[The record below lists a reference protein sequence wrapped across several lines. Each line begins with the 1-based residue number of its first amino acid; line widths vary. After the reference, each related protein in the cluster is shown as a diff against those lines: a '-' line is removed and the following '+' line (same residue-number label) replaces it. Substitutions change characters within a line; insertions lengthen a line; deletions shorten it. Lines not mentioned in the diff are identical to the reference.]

1 MNENLP
7 PTSPCPKCGAPL
19 VAGTVDG
26 LCPACLM
33 ALNLASQ
40 TDFTGQTAPH
50 GVPPAS
56 PPPPAPGDLAQ
67 YFPQLEI
74 IACLGRGGMGV
85 VYKARQP
92 RLNRLVALKILAPGR
107 EKDPAFAA
115 RFEKEAQALARLSHP
130 NIVTIHD
137 FGQAGGMYYLLM
149 EFVDGV
155 TLRQLLA
162 AARVSPREALA
173 IVPQI
178 CDALQFAHDQGI
190 VHRDIKP
197 ENILL
202 DRLGRVK
209 VADFGL
215 AKIIGDNEGGAG
227 NPPPAGKNA
236 DSLTLAGKVLGTP
249 NYMAPEQVSHPAA
262 VDHRADIYA
271 LGVVFY
277 QMLTGEF
284 PGQSLE
290 PPSKRVLIDVRL
302 NEVVLRALE
311 KNPEFR
317 YQQAGAMKTQVQTIA
332 ATPRDKSSPPAE
344 RPLLDFAGIL
354 KFKSPLALKFVRVAC
369 VGFLGFLG
377 CLGYIPGWERLF
389 GLCGLFGF
397 FGFSG
402 VAYMIEFFARS
413 KGRQSHSISPPPEGE
428 LKARVARPIQ
438 QAVRIQAVEKNVIL
452 PLRLFLLAVLSYFF
466 FLSHWLYPSN
476 EPRRLAFS
484 GLQMFFWFYLAAN
497 IAAGVAFIRVR
508 HMSLKTTQWIVVS
521 VGILDVFFMT
531 GLTFIMDGFDSPLY
545 FIFAVLILHHAL
557 SLPRALPQLLLN
569 LLVTLG
575 YIAAGVLDRLLISS
589 SNFDSMNRAVAF
601 LGQLLRL
608 RLVSDDP
615 ASELRS
621 ENPLARV
628 LVLVLWAACCFFIQ
642 ALFEKQKRAET
653 QPGGSSAPAASPPT
667 SSSPPANTPLAYVA
681 LCCAGLAGVLGTAA
695 FCCLP
700 FMPEPPQLLI
710 WSIPAAALLGIF
722 LGILTRQTRAGKTAI
737 VGGGI
742 NAAIWLLVAA
752 LFSARPAPPQ
762 NVPPKAQTFRP
773 VIQRVLYAGAR
784 EKSFSASAP
793 SAPSD
798 APF

>member
-1 MNENLP
+1 MNEDLSP
-7 PTSPCPKCGAPL
+7 SAPCPKCGAPL
-19 VAGTVDG
+19 ADGTVDG

-40 TDFTGQTAPH
+40 TDFTGQSAPH

-107 EKDPAFAA
+107 AQDPAFAA

-137 FGQAGGMYYLLM
+137 FGQAGGLYYLLM

-155 TLRQLLA
+155 TLRQLLTA
-162 AARVSPREALA
+162 GRISPREALA

-215 AKIIGDNEGGAG
+215 AKIIGDNEGRALDTSGL
-227 NPPPAGKNA
+227 PAGKNA
-236 DSLTLAGKVLGTP
+236 DALTLAGKVVGTP

-277 QMLTGEF
+277 QMLTGEL

-290 PPSKRVLIDVRL
+290 PPSKKVLIDVRL
-302 NEVVLRALE
+302 DEVVLRALE

-317 YQQAGAMKTQVQTIA
+317 YQQASAMKTQMQTIA
-332 ATPRDKSSPPAE
+332 GTPRDISSPATE
-344 RPLLDFAGIL
+344 RPLLDFAGVL
-354 KFKSPLALKFVRVAC
+354 KFQSPLALKFARVAC

-377 CLGYIPGWERLF
+377 CLGYIPGWEPLF

-402 VAYMIEFFARS
+402 IAYLIEFFARS
-413 KGRQSHSISPPPEGE
+413 KDRQPKNISPPPEDQPAA
-428 LKARVARPIQ
+428 KVAEPSQ
-438 QAVRIQAVEKNVIL
+438 QAARIQAVEKNVIL
-452 PLRLFLLAVLSYFF
+452 PLRLLLLAVLGYFL
-466 FLSHWLYPSN
+466 FLSHWLYPLFS
-476 EPRRLAFS
+476 PRELALS
-484 GLQMFFWFYLAAN
+484 LLQIFFWFYLAAN

-642 ALFEKQKRAET
+642 ALFEKQKRANH
-653 QPGGSSAPAASPPT
+653 QPPDQ
-667 SSSPPANTPLAYVA
+667 
-681 LCCAGLAGVLGTAA
+681 
-695 FCCLP
+695 
-700 FMPEPPQLLI
+700 E
-710 WSIPAAALLGIF
+710 
-722 LGILTRQTRAGKTAI
+722 
-737 VGGGI
+737 
-742 NAAIWLLVAA
+742 
-752 LFSARPAPPQ
+752 
-762 NVPPKAQTFRP
+762 
-773 VIQRVLYAGAR
+773 
-784 EKSFSASAP
+784 
-793 SAPSD
+793 
-798 APF
+798 